1 MKVLLLQDVDN
12 LGMAGDV
19 AKVAAGYGRNF
30 LIPQNMAVLATK
42 NALKQ
47 SEAIRKAGEL
57 RRAQEKEDA
66 LAILNQINGKVVVFE
81 RKAGDQNKLYGSVTA
96 SDIVNAINEKYG
108 LEISKR
114 KIVLPEPIRSLGQ
127 YDITVKLMIEV
138 SAVVK
143 VVVIGE
149 GESLEETATAKATEI
164 TEAEAVEDVV
174 AETAEAVEEAVE
186 EVAEVAE
193 ETEDA
198 E

>member
-30 LIPQNMAVLATK
+30 LLPQNMAVLATA

-66 LAILNQINGKVVVFE
+66 LAISNQIDGKNIVFE

-96 SDIVNAINEKYG
+96 NDIVNAINEKFG
-108 LEISKR
+108 MEISKR
-114 KIVLPEPIRSLGQ
+114 KVVLPEPIRTLGQ

-138 SAVVK
+138 SATVK
-143 VVVIGE
+143 VFVIGE
-149 GESLEETATAKATEI
+149 GSSVEEIVAAEEKEAEKAAAAEAVETVEEIVAEVEDVTEDV
-164 TEAEAVEDVV
+164 AEAVED
-174 AETAEAVEEAVE
+174 AE
-186 EVAEVAE
+186 
-193 ETEDA
+193 
-198 E
+198 

>member
-30 LIPQNMAVLATK
+30 LIPQNMAVLATT

-47 SEAIRKAGEL
+47 SETIRKAGEL

-96 SDIVNAINEKYG
+96 SDIVAIINEKFG
-108 LEISKR
+108 LEINKR
-114 KIVLPEPIRSLGQ
+114 KIALPEPIRTLGQ

-138 SAVVK
+138 SAIVK
-143 VVVIGE
+143 VHVIGE
-149 GESLEETATAKATEI
+149 GGSIEELATAKVS
-164 TEAEAVEDVV
+164 EAEEVVAEEENVVAEDVV
-174 AETAEAVEEAVE
+174 AEETVEEEA
-186 EVAEVAE
+186 
-193 ETEDA
+193 TEDA